1 MYFNLT
7 SLFFNGTISSAEY
20 TPSPLIRTAVVAQ
33 KFKTLSITFNKNITR
48 STANISIA
56 GINMNGT
63 KFTVN
68 FNLTGDTATR
78 NKTVVRKTEYFPH
91 WSFPNFTD
99 TQSWQ
104 VSV

>member
-63 KFTVN
+63 KFTVSIPYY
-68 FNLTGDTATR
+68 L
-78 NKTVVRKTEYFPH
+78 
-91 WSFPNFTD
+91 
-99 TQSWQ
+99 
-104 VSV
+104 SVYPKLNEP